1 MEVQNLFGIQAH
13 QQRIILRNGL
23 ILVLSLERV
32 GYNVKKISMG
42 LEGEDFAYYQ
52 KKIPGA
58 FITVGTGLSYAHHH
72 PEYQVDEKA
81 ILNCSK
87 YFAKLAEGALKEIL
101 EKNYTPI
108 KKARSAY

>member
-1 MEVQNLFGIQAH
+1 
-13 QQRIILRNGL
+13 
-23 ILVLSLERV
+23 
-32 GYNVKKISMG
+32 MG

-58 FITVGTGLSYAHHH
+58 FIIIGTGQSYAHHH

-87 YFAKLAEGALKEIL
+87 YFAQLAEGALKEIL
-101 EKNYTPI
+101 DKNYTQI
-108 KKARSAY
+108 KEARSETKNISQIKEA